1 MNKNRFALPS
11 DFTNSKIAE
20 SDDGSDIDITA
31 MLRTLWR
38 GKFWIVFCALLGLAA
53 GLYQTR
59 YHTSPLYLANATLA
73 LEVAQE
79 RLVNFESVTGG
90 FGGDDAAITTEI
102 EVIRSR
108 GMLTKLADEL
118 NLIDHPHFNAALR
131 LDDPKTPIEAFRAGV
146 EEWLVDRAW
155 MTPPETFLPPSDAR
169 LRESIVT
176 SLFGMIDVVQKEWSY
191 VLVVS
196 ASSPDPVL
204 SASLANTLSRLYIE
218 DRLEVKFEK
227 SRDATAWLSGRVAD
241 LQLDVEKSANALKTF
256 LASADLVDEETL
268 ATLNLR
274 LKDQRERLGEALALQ
289 LAAETRG
296 QQLLNAQ
303 DGTFSDKAT
312 AAKDSALDGLLSRAL
327 SGEETA
333 GRLFNV
339 RYAQLIA
346 RNNELMLRNRDQA
359 SVLERSVKR
368 QEAEIEQQSSE
379 LVRVEQLRREAEA
392 NRLIY
397 EYFLTRLKETAVQE
411 GLQQADARIISPAIT
426 PGGSFNPNGNRAELL
441 GLVLGLLI
449 GGGSILFREQ
459 LVTSIRIPEDLERIT
474 DLPIIGQIPR
484 IPGRTRR
491 ATVNYI
497 LNKPNSA
504 PIEAIRNLRTSLLLT
519 NLEAPPQ
526 VIMVTSAVPGEGKS
540 TISVALA
547 QNYSGLGKKVLL
559 IEGDIRRRTLTKF
572 LEVSDK
578 GTGLMEVLSGAV
590 ALKDAVQTPN
600 RFRFD
605 ILLGNDTTANPADI
619 LSSKQF
625 SQFVDDAREIYD
637 VIIFDTPPLLVVS
650 DARIVG
656 QYADAILFA
665 VLWNKTSQ
673 PQVVDAIRELSSVG
687 LNVTG
692 TVLSNIDPAG
702 IKKFG
707 YGDRYGAYDRRTGRG
722 YYKN

>member
-31 MLRTLWR
+31 ILRTLWR

-118 NLIDHPHFNAALR
+118 NLIDHPHFNAALM